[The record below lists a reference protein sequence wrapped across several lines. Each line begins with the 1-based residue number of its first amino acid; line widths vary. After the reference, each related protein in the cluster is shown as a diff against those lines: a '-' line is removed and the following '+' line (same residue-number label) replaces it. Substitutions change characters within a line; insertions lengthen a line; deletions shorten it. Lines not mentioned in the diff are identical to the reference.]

1 VCFSHCACLSLLLS
15 VCVYVWMDAL
25 AVHPGNWAGTG
36 EVIKTHWPPGT
47 VHSPSIGRLSCLDL
61 GRAQNTRPPESVPL
75 RHTWEPEPEQFSPQK
90 CTKPRAHLGQFPYRA
105 TWSLSSVESTGCGEL
120 RQTQCRPYTAN
131 SPHTP
136 VIFVYSVSPSPY
148 PNWTSE
154 PK

>member
-1 VCFSHCACLSLLLS
+1 MAHLRWQSCSIPRKPSG
-15 VCVYVWMDAL
+15 W
-25 AVHPGNWAGTG
+25 
-36 EVIKTHWPPGT
+36 EVIKRHRPSETLC
-47 VHSPSIGRLSCLDL
+47 SPSTWSVELFGP
-61 GRAQNTRPPESVPL
+61 GKAQNAGPNESLSLWSTKEPATDQLRPG
-75 RHTWEPEPEQFSPQK
+75 K

-148 PNWTSE
+148 PN
-154 PK
+154 